1 MSLGFLKLDRVTK
14 LYGERTVVD
23 KVSLELVQGEVL
35 GVLGASGSG
44 KTTMLRL
51 IAGLEVPNQGE
62 IWINN
67 QQVATNGYNLVSPN
81 KRKIGFVFQDLAL
94 WPHLTVAGN
103 LNFVLASAKMP
114 KSERIKQTAEMLK
127 LVRIERFADSYPN
140 KLSGGEQQRV
150 ALARALVGH
159 PQLLLLDEP
168 MSSLDPS
175 LKKELQIELAR
186 LQQLLAVTTIYVT
199 HARDEIETFA
209 HRIAI
214 MNEGRIEK
222 ISNWNG

>member
-81 KRKIGFVFQDLAL
+81 KRDR
-94 WPHLTVAGN
+94 
-103 LNFVLASAKMP
+103 
-114 KSERIKQTAEMLK
+114 KS
-127 LVRIERFADSYPN
+127 V
-140 KLSGGEQQRV
+140 V
-150 ALARALVGH
+150 
-159 PQLLLLDEP
+159 
-168 MSSLDPS
+168 
-175 LKKELQIELAR
+175 
-186 LQQLLAVTTIYVT
+186 
-199 HARDEIETFA
+199 
-209 HRIAI
+209 
-214 MNEGRIEK
+214 
-222 ISNWNG
+222 